1 VTPAAPTNTSAP
13 VVSGTTRNGET
24 LTTTNGT
31 WSASPTSY
39 SYQWKRASTS
49 GGSYS
54 DISLATSNSYKLTDA
69 DVGKFIKASVIA
81 TNSIGASTAEL
92 SAATS
97 QISDV
102 PAAPTTTSAP
112 TTTAAP
118 KITAAPATTAAPAL
132 SIVIQAPVT
141 TVAQGQAS
149 VATIAPLSTVA
160 RSGASVTTTTVAA
173 RVSTTTTVKPS
184 VTTTTTVGPPDIAKV
199 SAGESSVLLDG
210 VKTTTKVARQNN
222 AMIVM
227 AGSVSAALSGI
238 NDQGKTVP
246 LDSDGSVRL
255 SAGDSIK
262 VAVGGFKPDSE
273 VEVWLFSTPVRLG
286 SASVGSDGSMSKTFI
301 LPAGVKS
308 GNHRVAVLAKLPNG
322 KTATFTLGIVLGE
335 ISTTSTVTRV
345 LIAIPIALAIGFGL
359 ILPTRL
365 RRRRT
370 TKA

>member
-1 VTPAAPTNTSAP
+1 
-13 VVSGTTRNGET
+13 
-24 LTTTNGT
+24 
-31 WSASPTSY
+31 
-39 SYQWKRASTS
+39 
-49 GGSYS
+49 
-54 DISLATSNSYKLTDA
+54 
-69 DVGKFIKASVIA
+69 
-81 TNSIGASTAEL
+81 
-92 SAATS
+92 
-97 QISDV
+97 
-102 PAAPTTTSAP
+102 
-112 TTTAAP
+112 
-118 KITAAPATTAAPAL
+118 
-132 SIVIQAPVT
+132 
-141 TVAQGQAS
+141 VAQGQAS

-173 RVSTTTTVKPS
+173 RVSTVTTTTVAQS
-184 VTTTTTVGPPDIAKV
+184 VTTTTVGPPDIAKV

-210 VKTTTKVARQNN
+210 VKTTTKVARENN

-286 SASVGSDGSMSKTFI
+286 SAPVSSDGSMSKTFI

-322 KTATFTLGIVLGE
+322 KTATFTLGIVVGE